1 MSTPHHMMRVL
12 PITTHSDYV
21 FAVAGEGEA
30 MPAHILRQLLRDYVE
45 QFLPS
50 GALRVAKVSE
60 EDERRTLLEMAAQAD
75 GAR

>member
-1 MSTPHHMMRVL
+1 MDQEKHMPRKAKDKRALHV
-12 PITTHSDYV
+12 TETV
-21 FAVAGEGEA
+21 EAEA

-50 GALRVAKVSE
+50 GALRIAKITE
-60 EDERRTLLEMAAQAD
+60 EDERRTLLEMAEQAD